1 MNDNV
6 AGRWRV
12 VEPSGVE
19 HDVDVDFSG
28 ANWRARSCETNE
40 YRSWETAR
48 DAVVMLAARR
58 SWPVREVLAPGELS
72 RDALLAMLPDAH
84 RRGAEAMRV
93 AAMQAPRAVGKHVLP
108 SFVRAATHDAI
119 RDLPLPEYIPPT
131 NV

>member
-48 DAVVMLAARR
+48 DAV
-58 SWPVREVLAPGELS
+58 LAPGELS

-108 SFVRAATHDAI
+108 SFVRDATHDAI